1 MLRAET
7 QSFVNHKRLAFRRC
21 RSNAAPIQVETMRR
35 TFLLVSLALAAA
47 LSGCADA
54 RRVPANYQ
62 AYADT
67 PYTLGPGDRLRVI
80 VFGQDSLSN
89 SFSVDSSGQIAMPLI
104 GLVPAAGRTPA
115 SLAREIEARLRNGYV
130 REPRV
135 SVEVEAYRPFFILG
149 EVTTSGQYPFV
160 NGMSVETAVAIAGGY
175 TPRARRD
182 SAQITR
188 TQDGHTVTA
197 EAPVTMPVR
206 PGDTIYVQ
214 ERFF

>member
-1 MLRAET
+1 
-7 QSFVNHKRLAFRRC
+7 
-21 RSNAAPIQVETMRR
+21 MRR
-35 TFLLVSLALAAA
+35 SLLIVCLALSAA
-47 LSGCADA
+47 LQGCADA
-54 RRVPANYQ
+54 RRIPAGFQ
-62 AYADT
+62 SYADT

-89 SFSVDSSGQIAMPLI
+89 SFAVDSSGQIAMPLI
-104 GLVPAAGRTPA
+104 GVVPATGRTPA
-115 SLAREIEARLRNGYV
+115 QLAREIEARLRNGYV

-175 TPRARRD
+175 TPRARKD

-188 TQDGHTVTA
+188 TQDGRTVTA
-197 EAPVTMPVR
+197 QAPMNMPIR
-206 PGDTIYVQ
+206 PGDTIYIQ

>member
-1 MLRAET
+1 
-7 QSFVNHKRLAFRRC
+7 
-21 RSNAAPIQVETMRR
+21 MRR
-35 TFLLVSLALAAA
+35 IVLFVCLALSAA
-47 LSGCADA
+47 LQGCADA
-54 RRVPANYQ
+54 RRVPAELQ

-89 SFSVDSSGQIAMPLI
+89 SFAVDSSGHIAMPLI
-104 GLVPAAGRTPA
+104 GAVPATGRTSA
-115 SLAREIEARLRNGYV
+115 QLAREIEERLRNGYV

-149 EVTTSGQYPFV
+149 EVTTAGQYPFV

-175 TPRARRD
+175 TPRARKD
-182 SAQITR
+182 TAQITR
-188 TQDGHTVTA
+188 TRDDRTVTA
-197 EAPVTMPVR
+197 DVPVTMPVR
-206 PGDTIYVQ
+206 PGDTIYIP